1 MRKRMLKEVNDLP
14 KGHDRQEG
22 SQDANHRPS
31 VVAWLLLSPL
41 PAGSGSTGPFTPP
54 KSPSTWD
61 SPSQANSTSLPGCVN
76 DRKKQLRQLFRSLQ
90 GQKKTPN

>member
-41 PAGSGSTGPFTPP
+41 PAGSGSTGPSTPP

-61 SPSQANSTSLPGCVN
+61 SPSQATLHFPS
-76 DRKKQLRQLFRSLQ
+76 RLRQ
-90 GQKKTPN
+90 